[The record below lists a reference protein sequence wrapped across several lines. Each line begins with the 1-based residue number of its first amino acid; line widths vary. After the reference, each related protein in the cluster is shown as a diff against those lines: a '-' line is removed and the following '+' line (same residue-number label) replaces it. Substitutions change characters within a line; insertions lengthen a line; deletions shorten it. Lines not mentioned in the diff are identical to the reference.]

1 MLPNW
6 EGAPPESPVILAVCD
21 ASDFVAHGASFIR
34 SAFAHKIDVH
44 IHLVNPSSRCL
55 QGVYHLMSE
64 GKTNFTV
71 TREETTESGYPVKL
85 RALNCLLAHGYPI
98 LMLDIHTVIN
108 KEFKFPESKCGFYKK
123 DGVVNKNI
131 LFVTDVFQPHLNRL
145 FLGCMLTT
153 EHDKYMQG
161 FSGDISRLHGEEDI
175 FFGEDVMSNKP
186 NDDTVFW
193 LKSEHDKYVKEKR
206 SYGLLLSQN
215 RSGKKA
221 I

>member
-1 MLPNW
+1 MLPHW

-21 ASDFVAHGASFIR
+21 AADFVAHGTAFVR

-44 IHLVNPSSRCL
+44 VHLFNPSTRCL
-55 QGVYHLMSE
+55 QGLSLLVE
-64 GKTNFTV
+64 GGTNFTY
-71 TREETTESGYPVKL
+71 TIEETTESGYPVKL

-123 DGVVNKNI
+123 DGVVDKNI
-131 LFVTDVFQPHLNRL
+131 LLVTTIFQPHLNRL
-145 FLGCMLTT
+145 FLGCMLMT
-153 EHDKYMQG
+153 EYDKYVQA
-161 FSGDISRLHGEEDI
+161 FSEDASRLHGEEDI

-215 RSGKKA
+215 RSGKKS